1 MEGGWGSV
9 GMVVVGWVVGK
20 GWKGGEA
27 GEGEGMGA
35 AGGGGGGGGV
45 PPSFTPKDVKNS
57 DDGSAGGS
65 YDSKR
70 LEMIVMTMAE
80 AAIDMHAGQR

>member
-1 MEGGWGSV
+1 M
-9 GMVVVGWVVGK
+9 
-20 GWKGGEA
+20 
-27 GEGEGMGA
+27 
-35 AGGGGGGGGV
+35 